1 MLKAVD
7 LQGLIARKYKV
18 CNDTA
23 VELKGAYDD
32 DHRAQ
37 FALITDNFCLGM
49 ERNTQCSDVAT

>member
-23 VELKGAYDD
+23 VELKDAYDD
-32 DHRAQ
+32 GHRMQLAV
-37 FALITDNFCLGM
+37 FS
-49 ERNTQCSDVAT
+49 R